1 MQKKKIALAINY
13 DYHDYGG
20 MLQSYATQ
28 VALTKMGIDSFAI
41 NYDNLK
47 SDINHRKIRYFISNI
62 FDWSIVKEK
71 GKIVQKKL
79 LDKFNKKLSSE
90 QAIRDAAFDR
100 FQQKFITTEPYPS
113 WGALT
118 EACRDY
124 DAVLVGS
131 DQLWLPSN
139 IVADYYTLS
148 FVPKEVRKIAY
159 ATSFGIGAIPHGMEN
174 LYAHFLSRIDY
185 LSARE
190 TSGQEIIKQST
201 GRDVPL
207 VCDPTMLL
215 EKSDW
220 KKIATQRRIVNDKYI
235 FCYFMGNNPE
245 QRDFVKKMAKSRGYK
260 IVGLIHLDQYIK
272 SDEQFVDY
280 ALWDITPADFVALVR
295 DAEYVCTDSFHGTVF
310 SILFHKNFLTFK
322 RFNKKASLS
331 TNTRIFSLL
340 DRLNLKERLFTRE
353 EDINKDFTIINYGE
367 IQDNL
372 SQFRSTSIEF
382 ITQAMN
388 NSNCSPPPRPSE
400 NLL

>member
-1 MQKKKIALAINY
+1 MQYYTNFEVWLVDDGSYDDCPAICDQYAEKDKRIRVIHKTNGGLSDARNAAL
-13 DYHDYGG
+13 D
-20 MLQSYATQ
+20 
-28 VALTKMGIDSFAI
+28 VAKGEYITFIDSDDYVTPDYVSTLYSLIDRYKAQMSIATWHIFPEGEKPNMPQVKVNELLMDKNTAI

-100 FQQKFITTEPYPS
+100 FQQRFITTEPYPS

-220 KKIATQRRIVNDKYI
+220 EKIATQRRIVNDNYI
-235 FCYFMGNNPE
+235 FCYFMGNNPK
-245 QRDFVKKMAKSRGYK
+245 QRDFVIR
-260 IVGLIHLDQYIK
+260 IP
-272 SDEQFVDY
+272 EQVQ
-280 ALWDITPADFVALVR
+280 
-295 DAEYVCTDSFHGTVF
+295 SVF
-310 SILFHKNFLTFK
+310 SVK
-322 RFNKKASLS
+322 S
-331 TNTRIFSLL
+331 
-340 DRLNLKERLFTRE
+340 
-353 EDINKDFTIINYGE
+353 
-367 IQDNL
+367 
-372 SQFRSTSIEF
+372 
-382 ITQAMN
+382 
-388 NSNCSPPPRPSE
+388 
-400 NLL
+400 